1 MEVRMTTSSHLSNVQ
16 QELLKIYSTDVPDD
30 LLLKLKRVMADFFKN
45 ELLQETDQYAK
56 EHNLTNNDFERLLN
70 DK

>member
-1 MEVRMTTSSHLSNVQ
+1 MTTSSHLSNVQ